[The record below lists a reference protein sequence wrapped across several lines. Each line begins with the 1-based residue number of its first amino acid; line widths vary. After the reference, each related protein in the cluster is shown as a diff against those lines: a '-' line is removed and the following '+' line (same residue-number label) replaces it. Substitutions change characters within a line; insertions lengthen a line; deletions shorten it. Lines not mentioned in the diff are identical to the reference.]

1 MKFSYAWNV
10 YNIFMFQEYML
21 EKHSDSG
28 EFDGAG
34 RSDSC
39 NEEGDDSDDEA
50 ASANGSRSSP
60 GDDNGTS
67 GSGIPGVGISP
78 ENFDP
83 TVIFVPQIYFDKQI
97 RRNML
102 YDMVESLQIT
112 LMAQQNIKM
121 K

>member
-1 MKFSYAWNV
+1 
-10 YNIFMFQEYML
+10 ML

-39 NEEGDDSDDEA
+39 NEDGDDSDDEA
-50 ASANGSRSSP
+50 ASANGSRSSL

-83 TVIFVPQIYFDKQI
+83 TVIF
-97 RRNML
+97 L
-102 YDMVESLQIT
+102 YLETILINSSTSIDRVKCIT
-112 LMAQQNIKM
+112 NISK
-121 K
+121 

>member
-1 MKFSYAWNV
+1 
-10 YNIFMFQEYML
+10 ML

-83 TVIFVPQIYFDKQI
+83 TVIFCTLDIFWQIDV

-102 YDMVESLQIT
+102 YDMIESL
-112 LMAQQNIKM
+112 
-121 K
+121 

>member
-1 MKFSYAWNV
+1 
-10 YNIFMFQEYML
+10 ML

-39 NEEGDDSDDEA
+39 NEDGDDSDDEA

-83 TVIFVPQIYFDKQI
+83 TVIF
-97 RRNML
+97 L
-102 YDMVESLQIT
+102 YLENILTNSSNT
-112 LMAQQNIKM
+112 LDTNDSSPT
-121 K
+121 

>member
-1 MKFSYAWNV
+1 
-10 YNIFMFQEYML
+10 ML

-83 TVIFVPQIYFDKQI
+83 TVIFCTLDIFRQIDLLDEICCMI
-97 RRNML
+97 RYR
-102 YDMVESLQIT
+102 
-112 LMAQQNIKM
+112 ACR
-121 K
+121 

>member
-1 MKFSYAWNV
+1 
-10 YNIFMFQEYML
+10 ML

-39 NEEGDDSDDEA
+39 NEDGDDSDDEA

-83 TVIFVPQIYFDKQI
+83 TVIF
-97 RRNML
+97 L
-102 YDMVESLQIT
+102 YLENILTNSSRACQMHPKYQNGFFSFLQKTSFMPHFCSLA
-112 LMAQQNIKM
+112 LFSL
-121 K
+121 

>member
-1 MKFSYAWNV
+1 
-10 YNIFMFQEYML
+10 ML

-39 NEEGDDSDDEA
+39 NEDGDDSDDEA

-83 TVIFVPQIYFDKQI
+83 TVIF
-97 RRNML
+97 L
-102 YDMVESLQIT
+102 YLENILTNSSTSIERVKCI
-112 LMAQQNIKM
+112 QNIKM
-121 K
+121 VFFSFLQKTSFMPHFCSLALFSL